1 MAEFVKVGD
10 KFINMDQVCDVFP
23 SIEFAGCVVV
33 GYGDADSEFTLNEK
47 ESAMLVMWLNGHSD
61 CPRAPRASNE

>member
-1 MAEFVKVGD
+1 
-10 KFINMDQVCDVFP
+10 MDQVCDVFP